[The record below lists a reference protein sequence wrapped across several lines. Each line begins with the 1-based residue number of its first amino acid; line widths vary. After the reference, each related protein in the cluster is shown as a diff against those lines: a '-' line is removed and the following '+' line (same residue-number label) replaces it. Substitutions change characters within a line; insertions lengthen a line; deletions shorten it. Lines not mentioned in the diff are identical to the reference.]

1 MGIAVIGG
9 LVVGGALTLFVIPA
23 MFLLFSRKRLPH
35 AGEAGEAGETIEA
48 EIAQA
53 AAARA

>member
-1 MGIAVIGG
+1 MSMGIAVIGG

-35 AGEAGEAGETIEA
+35 AGEAGETIEA

>member
-1 MGIAVIGG
+1 MSMGIAVIGG

-23 MFLLFSRKRLPH
+23 MFLLFSRKRLPQ
-35 AGEAGEAGETIEA
+35 AGEAVETIEA